1 MIKIASVI
9 FTRVSQIKFFSH
21 SAPSEMRLKLLNEFL
36 SEIINFM
43 TVDHLSTAQNEVFF
57 NRTVCPYALVSLSSL
72 IHARTVLPIK
82 LLKIKGVIF
91 EWICC

>member
-1 MIKIASVI
+1 
-9 FTRVSQIKFFSH
+9 
-21 SAPSEMRLKLLNEFL
+21 MRLKLLNEFL